1 MPPLH
6 FKSLTIAL
14 LGFCVVATSAQADD
28 AAAKAASIASQVCGG
43 CHGADGN
50 SLVPTFPKLAGQQKV
65 YLLRELKDYK
75 SGKRVSE
82 IMVPLVANL
91 SDDEL
96 TQLAAYYAKQKPT
109 TGTVNTPGLLGV
121 GKELYL
127 KGNSKTDVPS
137 CDSCH
142 EENGSGSGKFPRVA
156 GQHTDYALEQF
167 RLYATGKR
175 TNGARVMQAVASR
188 MSEEE
193 TRAVAEYMAS
203 MP

>member
-1 MPPLH
+1 MTL
-6 FKSLTIAL
+6 FKTKTLTAL
-14 LGFCVVATSAQADD
+14 AGFAGAIVLSAAQADD
-28 AAAKAASIASQVCGG
+28 DAAAGIASAVCAA

-50 SLVPTFPKLAGQQKV
+50 SIAPNFPKLAGQQKV

-82 IMVPLVANL
+82 VMAPFVAAL
-91 SDDEL
+91 SEDDL
-96 TQLAAYYAKQKPT
+96 SNLAAYYAKQKT
-109 TGTVNTPGLLGV
+109 TAGAV
-121 GKELYL
+121 GKPALLPTGKNLYL

-142 EENGSGSGKFPRVA
+142 EEDGGGSGKFPRVA
-156 GQHTDYALEQF
+156 GQHVDYVLDQF

-175 TNGARVMQAVASR
+175 TNGARVMQTVAER
-188 MSEEE
+188 MTEEE
-193 TRAVAEYMAS
+193 ARAVAEYMAS